1 MQWKGTNIFVTNIP
15 KPSNKIHSPLTL
27 GLTLLSSD
35 SNVRREGRPL
45 NCYLQPSSSYK
56 GVLDCLHDLTAIS
69 TLRVK
74 TWQNQKPVCHM
85 STSPELALFF
95 ADYYKHWAPSEP
107 CAASQRFLSPSAT
120 GANAITEFHFLVVLK
135 SKPALFGS
143 DWSTDACLGLKIAWS
158 R

>member
-74 TWQNQKPVCHM
+74 TWQNHKPVCHM
-85 STSPELALFF
+85 STSPEP
-95 ADYYKHWAPSEP
+95 KNRPPS
-107 CAASQRFLSPSAT
+107 R
-120 GANAITEFHFLVVLK
+120 ANAIARSRLFPAVMCFRRFALHLPARYGFFSWGKVSRFLHHDSVRAT
-135 SKPALFGS
+135 ALR
-143 DWSTDACLGLKIAWS
+143 TRA
-158 R
+158 